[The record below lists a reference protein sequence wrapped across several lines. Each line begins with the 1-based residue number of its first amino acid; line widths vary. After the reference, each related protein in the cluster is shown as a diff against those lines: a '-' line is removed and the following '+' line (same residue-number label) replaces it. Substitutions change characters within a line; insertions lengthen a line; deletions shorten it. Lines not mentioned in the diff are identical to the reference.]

1 MGERD
6 GIDTAMGEREMGEI
20 QRWVRERDG
29 IDTAMGE
36 RELG

>member
-20 QRWVRERDG
+20 QRWVRERWDRYSDG
-29 IDTAMGE
+29 
-36 RELG
+36 